1 MAVGKLS
8 GVMLQNNLDRQGVDL
23 TFDGNLL
30 HLNVALRRVGINT
43 TDSTVIREAL
53 TVVGNVKTWNT
64 VTNTSSYFIGNI
76 SPVNVANIAGPD
88 TIVHVI
94 GPGAVAL
101 PQGNANT
108 RPANAAAGSIRHL
121 YETTG
126 NVVNTSSL
134 EWYDGTQWVVVGS
147 GQNESVSEIVT
158 SDGANITYALTQTNA
173 AANSTALTTLVVING
188 VVQEP
193 DQAYTLANSNITFA
207 EPPAT
212 TDRIVVRYLGGG
224 IQPKTYPIL
233 VGSLANI
240 TNSTPASSS
249 ATGSKGDI
257 SYDGS
262 FLYICVSA
270 NTWIR
275 SNIQTSF

>member
-23 TFDGNLL
+23 TFDGDLL
-30 HLNVALRRVGINT
+30 HLDVALRRIGINT
-43 TDSTVIREAL
+43 TDTAVIKEAL
-53 TVVGNVKTWNT
+53 TVVGNIKTWNT
-64 VTNTSSYFIGNI
+64 VTNTTAYFIGNI
-76 SPVNVANIAGPD
+76 SPVNVANVTGSD

-94 GPGAVAL
+94 GTGAVAL

-108 RPANAAAGSIRHL
+108 RPTDATPGSIRHL
-121 YETTG
+121 YDVSG
-126 NVVNTSSL
+126 NIVVASNL
-134 EWYDGTQWVVVGS
+134 EWYDGTEWVLVGA
-147 GQNESVSEIVT
+147 GQNEAASEIIT
-158 SDGANITYALTQTNA
+158 SDGANITYPLAEANA
-173 AANSTALTTLVVING
+173 AANATALTTLVVING

-193 DQAYTLANSNITFA
+193 DQAYTIANSNITFA

-212 TDRIVVRYLGGG
+212 TDRVVVRYLGSGL
-224 IQPKTYPIL
+224 QPKSYPVL

-249 ATGSKGDI
+249 ATGTKGDI

-262 FLYICVSA
+262 YLYICVSA

-275 SNIQTSF
+275 SSIQTSF